1 MSAPADEPFAERD
14 EVPQGGGGIV
24 GIINGFLRH
33 RIAANLLALGVVLL
47 GLMALTRLNTQF
59 FPTVQIPTIFVT
71 VAWQGAS
78 PEDVSTAVLDVIEP
92 EVRFLDGVENI
103 TSYAVE
109 GSARIV
115 VEFVEGADMD
125 KALSDVEQALAG
137 VTTLPLEAERP
148 VVTRVEFYETVA
160 LLALS
165 GAVSEDALKA
175 VAREARDGLLDRGID
190 RVTFTGSRTRELWVE
205 VDPLAMRR
213 LGLTARDVSN
223 AIADANQSEPLGT
236 LEGASER
243 TLRTLS
249 RTDRPSGIGAI
260 EVVTTPEGERVF
272 VRDIAEVREALRDG
286 AVRLLRNGEPTILL
300 DIQRAESADTLES
313 MAAALAYVEELQAR
327 LPPTVEAQLFDVR
340 AQVVSQR
347 IETLSLNALSGMAII
362 VVVLLFFLNT
372 RVAFWVAMGIPISLF
387 ATFALMWATGQ
398 TINAISLLGLI
409 LVLGILVDDAIIV
422 GEHAVTLTEEGK
434 TPTQAAHGAAMRML
448 VPVIAATT
456 TTQAAFLP
464 VFMIS
469 GVVGQIIVAIPL
481 VVVVAL
487 AASLFESFLVLPT
500 HLRHALAA
508 QERAKARAALRARP
522 SLMARMRAGL
532 ERGIDRFRN
541 GPVRALTE
549 VAFAWRYTTIA
560 LAMAALIL
568 SVGLIAGGRVQFT
581 FFPTPEPEYVTAEI
595 MFAPGMSEAEMI
607 DALVRIE
614 QAFEE
619 ADARILAET
628 GERVMTF
635 HFAKLGVA
643 GQKRGDNMATV
654 EVELTPGEERVTR
667 TPEVVAAFEAAVPPI
682 PGLDEISITGRRSGP
697 PGSDIDVAFTGADL
711 ASLKAAAEELK
722 LRLRDYPGVFGIADD
737 TPFGKNEIVL
747 EATPR
752 GRALGLT
759 TDAIVAQVRNVYQ
772 GAVAMRFAAGDE
784 EVTIRVKQDGADLS
798 VAGLLDMMLRTPSGA
813 QVRLGDVVALD
824 ERAAFALIQRRDG
837 RVAVTVT
844 ANVNADVTPEG
855 EVRGAVV
862 DDILPALR
870 AQYGVETAVRGRG
883 ETQAKAFGDLGFGAI
898 VALATIYVILA
909 LVFQNWSQPVLVML
923 VIPFGFIGAV
933 IGHWILGFQFAF
945 LSMVGLLG
953 LSGILVNGSIV
964 LVDRYNERVRAG
976 EDPARAAVASSVDRF
991 RAALLTSLTTS
1002 GGMAPL
1008 IAEKSLQA
1016 QFLIPIAIT
1025 LSFGL
1030 MVAAL
1035 IILFVVPAL
1044 LGVAQDL
1051 GRIKR
1056 GYLRVSG
1063 LAPAE

>member
-1 MSAPADEPFAERD
+1 MSTPAPAGDRD
-14 EVPQGGGGIV
+14 AVPTGGGGIV

-47 GLMALTRLNTQF
+47 GLMALGRLNTQF

-115 VEFVEGADMD
+115 IEFVEGADMD
-125 KALSDVEQALAG
+125 KALSDVEQAIASIG
-137 VTTLPLEAERP
+137 TLPLDAERP
-148 VVTRVEFYETVA
+148 TVTRVEFYETVA

-165 GAVSEDALKA
+165 GEISEDALKSL
-175 VAREARDGLLDRGID
+175 AREARDGLLERGID
-190 RVTFTGSRTRELWVE
+190 RVVFTGARARELWVE
-205 VDPLAMRR
+205 VDADAMRR
-213 LGLTARDVSN
+213 LGLTAADVSR
-223 AIADANQSEPLGT
+223 AIAAANLSEPLGT
-236 LEGASER
+236 LEGPSER

-249 RTDRPSGIGAI
+249 RTDRPSGIAAI
-260 EVVTTPEGERVF
+260 EVCSTAEGERIF
-272 VRDIAEVREALRDG
+272 VRDVAEVREALRDG
-286 AVRLLRNGEPTILL
+286 GVRLLRQGAPMILL
-300 DIQRAESADTLES
+300 DIQRAESADTLQS
-313 MAAALAYVEELQAR
+313 MAAALDYVEELQAR
-327 LPPTVEAQLFDVR
+327 LPPTVDAQLFDVR
-340 AQVVSQR
+340 ASVVSDR

-362 VVVLLFFLNT
+362 VIVLLFFLNT
-372 RVAFWVAMGIPISLF
+372 RVAFWVAMGVPISLM

-422 GEHAVTLTEEGK
+422 GEHAVTLSEKGASPTE
-434 TPTQAAHGAAMRML
+434 AAHGAAMRML

-508 QERAKARAALRARP
+508 QERAKERAARRARP
-522 SLMARMRAGL
+522 SLMSRMRGGL
-532 ERGIDRFRN
+532 ERGIDRFRE
-541 GPVRALTE
+541 GPVRRLAQ
-549 VAFAWRYTTIA
+549 VAYAWRYSTIA
-560 LAMAALIL
+560 LALAALIL

-595 MFAPGMSEAEMI
+595 MFAPGMSEEAMI
-607 DALVRIE
+607 AALARVEDAI
-614 QAFEE
+614 
-619 ADARILAET
+619 ADADAAIEAET
-628 GERVMTF
+628 GERIVR
-635 HFAKLGVA
+635 FAFSRLGLA

-654 EVELTPGEERVTR
+654 EVELTPGEERTIR
-667 TPEVVAAFEAAVPPI
+667 TPDAVAAFERAVPPI

-711 ASLKAAAEELK
+711 PTLKAAAEALK
-722 LRLRDYPGVFGIADD
+722 LGLRDYPGVYGIADD

-747 EATPR
+747 EPTPR
-752 GRALGLT
+752 GKALGLT
-759 TDAIVAQVRNVYQ
+759 TDTIVSQVRAVYQ
-772 GAVAMRFAAGDE
+772 GSVAMRFAAGEE
-784 EVTIRVKQDGADLS
+784 EVSIRVKQEGADLS
-798 VAGLLDMMLRTPSGA
+798 VAGLLDMSLRTPTGA
-813 QVRLGDVVALD
+813 QVRLGDVVVID

-844 ANVNADVTPEG
+844 ADVNADVTPEG

-862 DDILPALR
+862 ETILPMLR
-870 AQYGVETAVRGRG
+870 DRYGVETTVRGRA
-883 ETQAKAFGDLGFGAI
+883 ETQAKAFGDLGFGAVI
-898 VALATIYVILA
+898 ALAAIYVILA
-909 LVFQNWSQPVLVML
+909 LVFQNWSQPILVML

-933 IGHWILGFQFAF
+933 IGHWLLGFQFAF

-964 LVDRYNERVRAG
+964 LVDRYNERVREG
-976 EDPARAAVASSVDRF
+976 EARGAAAVSASVDRF
-991 RAALLTSLTTS
+991 RAVLLTSLTTS

-1030 MVAAL
+1030 LVAAL

-1044 LGVAQDL
+1044 LGIAEDL

-1056 GYLRVSG
+1056 GYLRMSG
-1063 LAPAE
+1063 LAPAR

>member
-1 MSAPADEPFAERD
+1 MSTAPRDAADD
-14 EVPQGGGGIV
+14 VPQGASGLI

-33 RIAANLLALGVVLL
+33 RIAANLLALGVVLM
-47 GLMALTRLNTQF
+47 GFVALTRLNTQF
-59 FPTVQIPTIFVT
+59 FPTVQVPTIFIT
-71 VAWQGAS
+71 VSWQGAS

-92 EVRFLDGVENI
+92 EVRFLDGVGVL

-125 KALSDVEQALAG
+125 KALSDIEQAVSG
-137 VTTLPLEAERP
+137 IGTLPLEAERP

-160 LLALS
+160 LLALT
-165 GAVSEDALKA
+165 GAVSENSLKA
-175 VAREARDGLLDRGID
+175 LAREARDGLLDRGID
-190 RVTFTGSRTRELWVE
+190 RVTFAGERAREVWVE
-205 VDPLAMRR
+205 VDPVAMRR
-213 LGLTARDVSN
+213 LGISTRDVSN
-223 AIADANQSEPLGT
+223 AVAQANQSEPLGT
-236 LEGASER
+236 LEGPSER

-260 EVVTTPEGERVF
+260 EVVATPDGERVY
-272 VRDIAEVREALRDG
+272 VRDVATVREALRDG
-286 AVRLLRNGEPTILL
+286 GVRLLRGGEPTILL
-300 DIQRAESADTLES
+300 DIQRAESADTLQS
-313 MAAALAYVEELQAR
+313 MAAALDYIDDLEAR

-340 AQVVSQR
+340 AGVVADR
-347 IETLSLNALSGMAII
+347 IETLSINALSGMAII
-362 VVVLLFFLNT
+362 VLVLLFFLNT
-372 RVAFWVAMGIPISLF
+372 RVAFWVAMGVPISLL
-387 ATFALMWATGQ
+387 ATFVLMWATGQ

-422 GEHAVTLTEEGK
+422 GEHAVTLSEQGK
-434 TPTQAAHGAAMRML
+434 SPTQAAHGAAMRML

-487 AASLFESFLVLPT
+487 GASLFESFFVLPT

-508 QERAKARAALRARP
+508 QERATARAASRRP
-522 SLMARMRAGL
+522 SLMKRIRAGL
-532 ERGIDRFRN
+532 DRGVDGFRN
-541 GPVRALTE
+541 GPVRRLTE
-549 VAFAWRYTTIA
+549 AAYAWRYATIA
-560 LAMAALIL
+560 LAISALIL

-581 FFPTPEPEYVTAEI
+581 FFPTPEPEYVTAEVL
-595 MFAPGMSEAEMI
+595 FAPGMSEVEMI
-607 DALVRIE
+607 GALARMEAAI
-614 QAFEE
+614 AE
-619 ADARILAET
+619 ADDRIFAES
-628 GERVMTF
+628 GERVVR
-635 HFAKLGVA
+635 FAFSRLGVA
-643 GQKRGDNMATV
+643 GSKRGDNMATI
-654 EVELTPGEERVTR
+654 EVELSAGEERTTR
-667 TPEVVAAFEAAVPPI
+667 TPEVVSYFEAAMPAI

-697 PGSDIDVAFTGADL
+697 PGSDVDVAFTGADL
-711 ASLKAAAEELK
+711 PTLKAAAEELK

-747 EATPR
+747 EPTPR
-752 GRALGLT
+752 GRALGLD
-759 TDAIVAQVRNVYQ
+759 TDAIVAQVRGVYQ
-772 GAVAMRFAAGDE
+772 GLVAMRFAAGDE
-784 EVTIRVKQDGADLS
+784 EVTIRVRQDGADLS
-798 VAGLLDMMLRTPSGA
+798 LAGLVDMMLMTPSGA
-813 QVRLGDVVALD
+813 QVRLGDVVAVT
-824 ERAAFALIQRRDG
+824 ERAALALIQRRDG

-844 ANVNADVTPEG
+844 ADVNADVTPEG
-855 EVRGAVV
+855 EVRADVV
-862 DDILPALR
+862 ERILPDLR
-870 AQYGVETAVRGRG
+870 ARYGVETTVRGRA
-883 ETQAKAFGDLGFGAI
+883 ETQAEAFGDLGFGAI
-898 VALATIYVILA
+898 IALATIYVILA

-933 IGHWILGFQFAF
+933 VGHWVLGFQFAF
-945 LSMVGLLG
+945 LSMIGLLG

-964 LVDRYNERVRAG
+964 LVDRYNERVREG
-976 EDPARAAVASSVDRF
+976 EDVAGAAVGAAVDRF
-991 RAALLTSLTTS
+991 RAVLLTTLTTA

-1044 LGVAQDL
+1044 LGVASDI
-1051 GRIKR
+1051 GRVKR
-1056 GYLRVSG
+1056 GYLRLAGV
-1063 LAPAE
+1063 APAG

>member
-1 MSAPADEPFAERD
+1 MSASLEKHDPHAIPEGAS
-14 EVPQGGGGIV
+14 GIV

-33 RIAANLLALGVVLL
+33 RIAANLLALGVALMGLL
-47 GLMALTRLNTQF
+47 ALTRLNTQF

-92 EVRFLDGVENI
+92 DVRFLDGVDNI

-115 VEFVEGADMD
+115 IEFVEGADMD
-125 KALSDVEQALAG
+125 KALSDVEQAIASI
-137 VTTLPLEAERP
+137 TTLPLDAERP

-165 GAVSEDALKA
+165 GSVSEDALKNL
-175 VAREARDGLLDRGID
+175 AREARDGLLDRGID
-190 RVTFTGSRTRELWVE
+190 RVVFTGDRPREIWVE
-205 VDPLAMRR
+205 VDPVDLRR
-213 LGLTARDVSN
+213 LGLTARDVSR
-223 AIADANQSEPLGT
+223 AIANANQSEPLGT

-243 TLRTLS
+243 TLRTLE
-249 RTDRPSGIGAI
+249 RTDRPSGLGAI
-260 EVVTTPEGERVF
+260 EIVTTPDGERVF
-272 VRDIAEVREALRDG
+272 VRDVATVREALRDG
-286 AVRLLRNGEPTILL
+286 GVRLLRGGEPTILL
-300 DIQRAESADTLES
+300 DIQRAESADTLQS
-313 MAAALAYVEELQAR
+313 MAAARDYVEDLRAR
-327 LPPTVEAQLFDVR
+327 LPPTVEATMFDVR
-340 AQVVSQR
+340 ASVVSQR

-362 VVVLLFFLNT
+362 VLVLLFFLNT
-372 RVAFWVAMGIPISLF
+372 RVAFWVAMGVPISLL
-387 ATFALMWATGQ
+387 ATFVLMWATGQ

-422 GEHAVTLTEEGK
+422 GEHAVTLSEEGK
-434 TPTQAAHGAAMRML
+434 SPAEAAHAAAMRML

-464 VFMIS
+464 VFMIG

-500 HLRHALAA
+500 HLRHALEA
-508 QERAKARAALRARP
+508 QERAQAKAARRARP
-522 SLMARMRAGL
+522 SVMARMRRGL
-532 ERGIDRFRN
+532 ERGIDAFRN
-541 GPVRALTE
+541 GPVRRLVE
-549 VAFAWRYTTIA
+549 VAYAWRYSTIA
-560 LAMAALIL
+560 LSVAALIL

-595 MFAPGMSEAEMI
+595 MFAPGMSEASMI
-607 DALVRIE
+607 DALTRV
-614 QAFEE
+614 EE
-619 ADARILAET
+619 AIVAADERIYAEN
-628 GERVMTF
+628 GERVVN
-635 HFAKLGVA
+635 FAFSRLGLA

-654 EVELTPGEERVTR
+654 EVELTPGEERATR
-667 TPEVVAAFEAAVPPI
+667 TSEVVRIFEEAVPPI

-711 ASLKAAAEELK
+711 ATLKAAAEDLK
-722 LRLRDYPGVFGIADD
+722 LRLRDYPGVYGIADD

-747 EATPR
+747 EPTPR
-752 GRALGLT
+752 GKALGLT
-759 TDAIVAQVRNVYQ
+759 TDTIVSQVRNVYQ
-772 GAVAMRFAAGDE
+772 GAVAMRFAAGEE
-784 EVTIRVKQDGADLS
+784 EVTIRVLQEGADLS
-798 VAGLLDMMLRTPSGA
+798 MAGLVDMMLLTPSGA
-813 QVRLGDVVALD
+813 QVRLGDVVAVT

-844 ANVNADVTPEG
+844 ADVNADVTPEG
-855 EVRGAVV
+855 EVRAAVM
-862 DDILPALR
+862 DDVLPGLR
-870 AQYGVETAVRGRG
+870 ATYGVETTVRGRA
-883 ETQAKAFGDLGFGAI
+883 ETQAAAFADLGFGAI

-933 IGHWILGFQFAF
+933 VGHWLLGFQFAF

-964 LVDRYNERVRAG
+964 LVDRYNERVAGG
-976 EDPARAAVASSVDRF
+976 EDPETAAVASSVDRF
-991 RAALLTSLTTS
+991 RAVLLTTLTTA

-1008 IAEKSLQA
+1008 ITEESLQA

-1044 LGVAQDL
+1044 LGVQQDL

-1056 GYLRVSG
+1056 GYLRLAG
-1063 LAPAE
+1063 LAPAR